1 MAYRLSMTIK
11 LYWKVYFVDI
21 SDIFIDF
28 IGFILKAIN
37 FKKINKV
44 ARWYYALQYCINNYM
59 QINYHTKDHGLEVVQ
74 PFE

>member
-1 MAYRLSMTIK
+1 MAYRLSMPIK
-11 LYWKVYFVDI
+11 LYWKVYLVDI

-28 IGFILKAIN
+28 IAFILKTIN
-37 FKKINKV
+37 CKKMNKV

-59 QINYHTKDHGLEVVQ
+59 QINYHTKDHGVEVVQ